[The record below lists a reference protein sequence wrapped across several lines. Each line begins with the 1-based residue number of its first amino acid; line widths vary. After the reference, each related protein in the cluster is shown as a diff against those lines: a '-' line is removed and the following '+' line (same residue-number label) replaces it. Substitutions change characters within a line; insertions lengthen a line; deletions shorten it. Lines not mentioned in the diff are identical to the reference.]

1 MRKNRLVYTVLSLLV
16 TIVLMGLLFSRISAA
31 EFIQTLRNIHLPFV
45 LIFIAIAVFNI
56 CLRAWRYRW
65 ILEPNPISFKNI
77 IFVTLIRNVFVDFL
91 PARLGSLSYIYVL
104 NKRMGFS
111 FETAASSFV
120 VTFIFDFLTLS
131 PFLIAAMF
139 AVGLGTTQISTL
151 ALLFVSVLFF
161 LLIFLVIWKLER
173 LGSLLLR
180 VCQSLL
186 KKFRLTD
193 RHWASVLVQKW
204 RFTLTELERIRK
216 RGIYWRLFG
225 LSVLIRSAKYG
236 ALYFLLASLLKS
248 HGIHTAQLSLWKTIL
263 GITGAE
269 MTAMFPIKGLGGFGT
284 WESAW
289 ALTFQMMNFDAN
301 LAILSGLGVHLITN
315 LFEYT
320 LGIAAIIILVW
331 PYLKKKKSP
340 LKNKE

>member
-1 MRKNRLVYTVLSLLV
+1 MRKNRLAYTILSLLV
-16 TIVLMGLLFSRISAA
+16 TIVLMGLLFSRIRAG

-45 LIFIAIAVFNI
+45 LIFIAIAVFNM
-56 CLRAWRYRW
+56 CLRAWRYKW

-77 IFVTLIRNVFVDFL
+77 LYVTLIRNVFVDFL

-104 NKRMGFS
+104 NKRLGFS

-131 PFLIAAMF
+131 PFLIAAIF

-151 ALLFVSVLFF
+151 ALLLVSALFF
-161 LLIFLVIWKLER
+161 FMIFLVMWKLEM
-173 LGSLLLR
+173 LGSWLLR
-180 VCQSLL
+180 ICQSLL

-193 RHWASVLVQKW
+193 RHWTSVLVQKW
-204 RFTLTELERIRK
+204 HSTLADLERIRK

-248 HGIHTAQLSLWKTIL
+248 HGIRTAQLSLWKTIL

-320 LGIAAIIILVW
+320 LGIAAILILVW
-331 PYLKKKKSP
+331 PYLKKKTSKI
-340 LKNKE
+340 KE